1 MQLELIELLEETFAD
16 YIKQD
21 LVNWSLNDMLYGIE
35 DLKKLSNQFDVTLKQ
50 SGFDELKAINEFTLS
65 KKLVLSNFYEVKV
78 NYYG

>member
-1 MQLELIELLEETFAD
+1 
-16 YIKQD
+16 
-21 LVNWSLNDMLYGIE
+21 MLYGIE

-50 SGFDELKAINEFTLS
+50 SDFDELKAINEFTLS